1 MGEIWIARKVF
12 GGVIFLLL
20 LIGCALGQTLTSTVG
35 SQQLHGHLSAAI
47 KAAPL
52 VARLGAATELHL
64 AIGLPLRNTEQLG
77 RSLAEI
83 YDPKSA
89 QYRHYLTPQQFA
101 ATYGASE
108 QDYQAVVAFARAKGL
123 TVTGDTTNRLA
134 VVVKGTSDKVETAFH
149 VTMNGYKRPDGS
161 VFHAPD
167 REPSLDL
174 TVPVLH
180 ISGLENYVLPHPLS
194 KAIPLGGRTPQ
205 PNAGSA
211 PLGYFGGSDF
221 RNAYAPGMSL
231 NGADQCVGL
240 FEFAGFYQ
248 SDITAYETRF
258 GLPNVPIQAVL
269 LNGYSGAAGSDNAEV
284 PLDIEMAIAMAPGLK
299 SVVAFEESSEYNP
312 DFILAEMAAPTM
324 GEPLCKQ
331 LSSSWTYGVDTLG
344 QELLQEMAEQ
354 GQSFFNGSGDSGA
367 YTSDPGDIRD
377 QTYVTLVGGT
387 NLSMNGNG
395 ASWQGETAWP
405 GSGGGNFS
413 SVAIPSYQA
422 SVSMTANNGSTQYR
436 NSPDVS
442 MVGYGAFINYNNGG
456 TGVEQG
462 TSIAAPLW
470 AGYMALVNQK
480 AAMCGVAA
488 IGFANPALYAI
499 AQNPGRYFADF
510 HDITSGS
517 NGGNQHFNAV
527 TGFDLVTG
535 WGTPQIG
542 LFFDFVPANA
552 ACPAPAAP
560 TGLTVSPGE

>member
-1 MGEIWIARKVF
+1 MVGIWIVRKVCF
-12 GGVIFLLL
+12 AAIWALLFM
-20 LIGCALGQTLTSTVG
+20 GCAFGQTSIPTAG
-35 SQQLHGHLSAAI
+35 SQQLHGHLSPAI

-52 VARLGAATELHL
+52 VARLATATELHL
-64 AIGLPLRNTEQLG
+64 AIGLPMRNAEQLS
-77 RSLAEI
+77 RSLTEI

-89 QYRHYLTPQQFA
+89 QYRHYLTPEQFA
-101 ATYGASE
+101 ATYDASE
-108 QDYQAVVAFARAKGL
+108 QDYQAVLAFAHAKGL

-134 VVVKGTSDKVETAFH
+134 VVVKGTSNKVEAAFH
-149 VTMNGYKRPDGS
+149 VTMNTYKRPDGS

-180 ISGLENYVLPHPLS
+180 VSGLENYVLPHALS
-194 KAIPLGGRTPQ
+194 KAIPPNQRAPQ

-211 PLGYFGGSDF
+211 EAGFYGGSDF
-221 RNAYAPGMSL
+221 RNAYAPGLVL
-231 NGADQCVGL
+231 NGAGQCVGL

-258 GLPNVPIQAVL
+258 GLPNVPLQTVL

-299 SVVAFEESSEYNP
+299 SVVVFEVSSEYTP

-331 LSSSWTYGVDTLG
+331 LSSSWTYDVDTLG
-344 QELLQEMAEQ
+344 LELLQEMAEQ

-377 QTYVTLVGGT
+377 QPYVTLVGGT

-395 ASWQGETAWP
+395 VSWQGETAWS
-405 GSGGGNFS
+405 GSGGGILS
-413 SVAIPSYQA
+413 GAIPSYQE

-436 NSPDVS
+436 NAPDVS
-442 MVGYGAFINYNNGG
+442 MVGYGAFIDYNNGG
-456 TGVEQG
+456 TQVEQG
-462 TSIAAPLW
+462 TSIATPLW
-470 AGYMALVNQK
+470 AGYMALMNQK
-480 AAMCGVAA
+480 AAMCGSAA
-488 IGFANPALYAI
+488 IGFANPAVYAI
-499 AQNPGRYFADF
+499 AQNPSRYSADF

-517 NGGNQHFNAV
+517 NGANQHYNAA
-527 TGFDLVTG
+527 TGYDLVTG
-535 WGTPQIG
+535 LGTPQANLI
-542 LFFDFVPANA
+542 FDLVPTNA

-560 TGLTVSPGE
+560 SGLTASPGE